1 MRPQRCG
8 GGERGHLLLD
18 VVGRARGPRIR
29 VRRSGT
35 GVWCVAGGGG
45 GGGGARPASGTW
57 LARHVEAMRIALGK
71 PVERAAIVTGLY
83 IFALGTLLL
92 LSPGALHLIIPKD
105 SLKCG
110 WIRLLGLVGQVF
122 GMYYYS
128 SAVAGEFYR
137 CSVYA
142 RFYLAVAMSFL
153 VARQSLPKGA
163 MFIALTNALGA
174 ASMWGALRH
183 DATKSSAR
191 ESQ

>member
-8 GGERGHLLLD
+8 GGKRGHLLLD

-35 GVWCVAGGGG
+35 GVWCVA
-45 GGGGARPASGTW
+45 GGGARPASGTW